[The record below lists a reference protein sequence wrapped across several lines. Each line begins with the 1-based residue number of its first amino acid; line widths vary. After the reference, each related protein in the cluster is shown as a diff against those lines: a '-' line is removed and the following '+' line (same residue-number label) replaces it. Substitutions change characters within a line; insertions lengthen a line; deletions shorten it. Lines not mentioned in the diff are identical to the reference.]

1 MRWTGIFLA
10 LFAAL
15 STVSAHADWKFT
27 SDADLVAAVMPSFV
41 DINNRRMAPTDAS
54 GSIPVIQDE
63 VGSGF
68 IIDPSGLIAT
78 NRHVVEG
85 AYALFVT
92 LSDGTQLPATLVG
105 KALNFDFA
113 IIKVDAG
120 RPLQPAKL
128 GDSEA
133 LRVGDRV
140 VAIGNPLGFANSASA
155 GIVSAL
161 HRQIGLSAFDDVI
174 QTDATINQGNSGGPL
189 FNMNGEVIGVNQA
202 IRAENGGG
210 SIGIGFSIPI
220 SQIEFILENVKKY
233 GRPKIGYLGV
243 QGQTFTP
250 GMAAAMKTTGPGVI
264 VSGVIPDSPAAKAG
278 LQIGDVIRKV
288 GDFAIRTTSSLSRA
302 AAISADKTLP
312 IAILRDGQDKML
324 TATLLEVTQDIWST
338 QMGTLPAIKDMGDLG
353 VTFETGNGEPVVQ
366 NVVERSI
373 AWNAGLRK
381 GDIVRKIYPRDVRTN
396 ADLLAMFKDN
406 LANHKTNS
414 LMYLEGPNGA
424 RWIQFSLLE

>member
-1 MRWTGIFLA
+1 MRRIVGLLA
-10 LFAAL
+10 VLATLFVTPL
-15 STVSAHADWKFT
+15 RADGKFS

-41 DINNRRMAPTDAS
+41 DIYNRRMAPTKET
-54 GSIPVIQDE
+54 GSVPVIQDE

-68 IIDPSGLIAT
+68 VIDPSGLIAT

-105 KALNFDFA
+105 KVLNFDFA

-120 RPLQPAKL
+120 RPLQSATL

-140 VAIGNPLGFANSASA
+140 VAIGNPLGFSNSASA

-202 IRAENGGG
+202 IREENGGG

-220 SQIEFILENVKKY
+220 SQIEFILQNVKKF
-233 GRPKIGYLGV
+233 GRPKIGWLGV
-243 QGQTFTP
+243 AGQTFTP
-250 GMAAAMKTTGPGVI
+250 GMAAAMKTGRGGVI
-264 VSGVIPDSPAAKAG
+264 VSSVIAGSPAEKAG
-278 LQIGDVIRKV
+278 LQIGDVIRKI
-288 GDFAIRTTSSLSRA
+288 GDFTITTTSSLSRA

-312 IAILRDGQDKML
+312 VAILRDGQEKVL
-324 TATLLEVTQDIWST
+324 TATLLETTQDIWST

-353 VTFETGNGEPVVQ
+353 VTFEPGDGEPVVQ
-366 NVVERSI
+366 NVVEKSI

-381 GDIVRKIYPRDVRTN
+381 GDIVRKIYPKDVRTN
-396 ADLLAMFKDN
+396 ADLLAIFKDN
-406 LANHKTNS
+406 MANRKTNS

>member
-1 MRWTGIFLA
+1 MRRIVGLLA
-10 LFAAL
+10 VLATLFVTPL
-15 STVSAHADWKFT
+15 RADGKFS

-41 DINNRRMAPTDAS
+41 NIYNRRMAPTKDS
-54 GSIPVIQDE
+54 GSVPVIQDE

-85 AYALFVT
+85 AFALFVT

-113 IIKVDAG
+113 IIKIEAG

-128 GDSEA
+128 GDSEG

-140 VAIGNPLGFANSASA
+140 VAIGNPLGFTNSASA

-202 IRAENGGG
+202 IREENGGG

-220 SQIEFILENVKKY
+220 FQIEFILENVKKY
-233 GRPKIGYLGV
+233 GRPKIGWLGV

-250 GMAAAMKTTGPGVI
+250 GMAAAMNTALGGVI
-264 VSGVIPDSPAAKAG
+264 VSGIIAGSPAEKAG
-278 LQIGDVIRKV
+278 LQIGDVIRKI
-288 GDFAIRTTSSLSRA
+288 GDFTINTTSSLSRA
-302 AAISADKTLP
+302 VAASADKTLP
-312 IAILRDGQDKML
+312 IAVLRDGQDKIL
-324 TATLLEVTQDIWST
+324 TATMPEMTQNVWST
-338 QMGTLPAIKDMGDLG
+338 QMGTLPTIKDMGDLG
-353 VTFETGNGEPVVQ
+353 VTFEPGDGEPVVL

-381 GDIVRKIYPRDVRTN
+381 GDIIRKIYPKDIRTN
-396 ADLLAMFKDN
+396 ADLLAIFKDN